1 VAFTIPRPFLYD
13 RGYMKTEI
21 EVKFCDIDIDAT
33 REILARA
40 GAVCEQ
46 PMRLMR
52 RVIIETDQLAQRH
65 AFIRVRDEGYR
76 TTLTYKQFDEASLTG
91 AKEIEVTVSDYDSMV
106 ALLAQVDLLHKSFQ
120 ESRRETWRLDE
131 VEVVIDEWPHLNPF
145 IEIEGNSEEAVKDAA
160 KKLGF
165 DWSEAVFGS
174 VTEAYQHQYP
184 NGNAREVV
192 NVPRIAF
199 DEPLSPI
206 ITGADHGS

>member
-1 VAFTIPRPFLYD
+1 
-13 RGYMKTEI
+13 MKTEI
-21 EVKFCDIDIDAT
+21 EVKFCDIDIDAM

-52 RVIIETDQLAQRH
+52 RVIIETDKLAERG

-91 AKEIEVTVSDYDSMV
+91 AKEIEVTVSDYEATV
-106 ALLAQVDLLHKSFQ
+106 ALLEQVDLLHKSFQ
-120 ESRRETWRLDE
+120 ESRRETWQLGT

-145 IEIEGNSEEAVKDAA
+145 IEIEGNSEDEVKDTA

-165 DWSEAVFGS
+165 DWGDAVFGS
-174 VTEAYQHQYP
+174 VTEAYRHQYP
-184 NGNAREVV
+184 NGSSKEVV
-192 NVPRIAF
+192 NVARIAF
-199 DEPLSPI
+199 DEPLPAL
-206 ITGADHGS
+206 ITGVETHGA